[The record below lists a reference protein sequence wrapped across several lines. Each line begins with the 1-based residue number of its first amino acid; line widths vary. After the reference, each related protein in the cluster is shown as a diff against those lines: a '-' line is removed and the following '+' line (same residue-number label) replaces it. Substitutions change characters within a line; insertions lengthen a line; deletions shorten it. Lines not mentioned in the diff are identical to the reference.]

1 MLLKPSSIELIVKIT
16 LIALFLNTRLFS
28 NENEKVISFSYG
40 LSFINKIQ
48 ETRVNNPGQI
58 FKINIP
64 LNIDIINVNVES
76 NAELFQATN
85 DTNYVILIVKFL
97 TGKEISFN
105 NIDILPQFGFG
116 PVNKCF
122 LYRDNKNVLKH
133 KDVVYSFVCSLE
145 SSFIYNFKYSFLGF
159 GIVFEKDTG
168 GLHRETGTRFGID
181 IKFGFNKI
189 KGKKWFWIENFHAL
203 LKQWSNYKKVIW
215 GHYYQKK
222 WI

>member
-1 MLLKPSSIELIVKIT
+1 MLPKPSSIELIVKIT

-28 NENEKVISFSYG
+28 NETEKVISLSYG
-40 LSFINKIQ
+40 LSFINKSQ
-48 ETRVNNPGQI
+48 ETTIDNPGQL

-76 NAELFQATN
+76 NAELFQAN
-85 DTNYVILIVKFL
+85 KDTNYIILIVKFL

-122 LYRDNKNVLKH
+122 LYRNNKNILKH

-145 SSFIYNFKYSFLGF
+145 SSFIYNFKYSFMGF
-159 GIVFEKDTG
+159 GIVFEKDIG
-168 GLHRETGTRFGID
+168 SLHKETGTRFGID
-181 IKFGFNKI
+181 IKFGLNKFERI
-189 KGKKWFWIENFHAL
+189 KWNCI
-203 LKQWSNYKKVIW
+203 
-215 GHYYQKK
+215 
-222 WI
+222 